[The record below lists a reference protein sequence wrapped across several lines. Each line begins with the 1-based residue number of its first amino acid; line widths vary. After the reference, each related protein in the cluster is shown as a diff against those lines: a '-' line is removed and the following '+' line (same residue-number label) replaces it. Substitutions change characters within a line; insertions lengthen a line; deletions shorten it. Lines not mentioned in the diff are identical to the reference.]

1 MAAGD
6 SALREGGRLSDEAD
20 ALFELAESMKAK
32 SRNYLAAASSEAG
45 LAPALRALS
54 ELGWHVLEDRLWPNS
69 RRANVDFLLVG
80 PGGLLIIDAKSWSDV
95 TVHDGMVYR
104 GQEACADDL
113 DNADRLIDAQAEGL
127 EHVGLLPTAI
137 DVVWAF
143 SGRSIDASACRVKLL
158 GAADLVEWIT
168 RRPRRF
174 NAEQAVTVVAALDE
188 TCPEIESESPRP
200 RPVAR
205 HRRAEASTDAQEV
218 LPGIDQ
224 LVEALLAAELTE
236 PIESWMTFLHPEQV
250 RLTRT
255 QWNGPARVRG
265 PAGTGK
271 TVVGLH
277 RATHQALRSPHPI
290 IFTSFVRT
298 LPRVFAELARI
309 VSEPAS
315 RNIHFVGVHQL
326 AAECLEKAGEQV
338 KIDSK
343 KVDTAFALAW
353 SRSALKQST
362 SIGNRSPLYWHEE
375 IDYVIKGRGLTDF
388 EQYRDL
394 NRIGRKTALRAADR
408 ERMWDLYLAYEEQLR
423 IRGTSDFNDLIL
435 RAHQAVH
442 RYPSLFRYSGVVV
455 DEVQDLNL
463 ISLQFLNTLSGDGPN
478 RLLLL
483 GDSRQSVYPGGFT
496 LSEAGINV
504 AGRAHVLRENYRNT
518 AQILAAATAL
528 VAEDAVLD
536 LEGAIED
543 RLEGTSSR
551 VGGKP
556 TVATG
561 PDEQALASMAVD
573 SMIAAR
579 ASGGRWGNMAAL
591 TRTTREAR
599 QMLALLRH
607 RGIPAVSLTDYTGAT
622 TEAVKVGT
630 IKRAKGL
637 EFSHVYLPAIHR
649 DLPRHSGEADSSYD
663 ERSSLY
669 RREIYVAMTRARDH
683 LWAGYIDEGTA
694 FSHTTRA
701 SMQA

>member
-1 MAAGD
+1 
-6 SALREGGRLSDEAD
+6 
-20 ALFELAESMKAK
+20 
-32 SRNYLAAASSEAG
+32 
-45 LAPALRALS
+45 
-54 ELGWHVLEDRLWPNS
+54 
-69 RRANVDFLLVG
+69 
-80 PGGLLIIDAKSWSDV
+80 
-95 TVHDGMVYR
+95 
-104 GQEACADDL
+104 
-113 DNADRLIDAQAEGL
+113 
-127 EHVGLLPTAI
+127 
-137 DVVWAF
+137 
-143 SGRSIDASACRVKLL
+143 
-158 GAADLVEWIT
+158 
-168 RRPRRF
+168 
-174 NAEQAVTVVAALDE
+174 
-188 TCPEIESESPRP
+188 
-200 RPVAR
+200 
-205 HRRAEASTDAQEV
+205 
-218 LPGIDQ
+218 
-224 LVEALLAAELTE
+224 
-236 PIESWMTFLHPEQV
+236 V
-250 RLTRT
+250 R
-255 QWNGPARVRG
+255 
-265 PAGTGK
+265 
-271 TVVGLH
+271 
-277 RATHQALRSPHPI
+277 
-290 IFTSFVRT
+290 
-298 LPRVFAELARI
+298 
-309 VSEPAS
+309 
-315 RNIHFVGVHQL
+315 
-326 AAECLEKAGEQV
+326 
-338 KIDSK
+338 
-343 KVDTAFALAW
+343 
-353 SRSALKQST
+353 
-362 SIGNRSPLYWHEE
+362 
-375 IDYVIKGRGLTDF
+375 
-388 EQYRDL
+388 
-394 NRIGRKTALRAADR
+394 
-408 ERMWDLYLAYEEQLR
+408 
-423 IRGTSDFNDLIL
+423 
-435 RAHQAVH
+435 

-463 ISLQFLNTLSGDGPN
+463 ISLQFLDALSGDGPN

-694 FSHTTRA
+694 LSHTARA